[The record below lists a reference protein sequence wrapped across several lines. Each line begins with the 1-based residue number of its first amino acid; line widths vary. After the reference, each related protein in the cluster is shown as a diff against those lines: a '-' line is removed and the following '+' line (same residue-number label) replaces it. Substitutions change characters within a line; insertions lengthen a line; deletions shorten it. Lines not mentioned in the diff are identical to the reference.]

1 MLGRFSEVSNKIISG
16 TQHSKLH
23 KKMSEI
29 NLIKK
34 IIKKNYPVSRES
46 ILIFNKF
53 TYNSK
58 NKNNQNIILE
68 EKEIPKSKLSNY
80 FNIFTL

>member
-1 MLGRFSEVSNKIISG
+1 MLRTFNKVNNRIIYG

-34 IIKKNYPVSRES
+34 IIKKNYPISRETT
-46 ILIFNKF
+46 IIFNKF
-53 TYNSK
+53 TFNYK

-68 EKEIPKSKLSNY
+68 KEITKSKLSNY

>member
-1 MLGRFSEVSNKIISG
+1 MLGTFSKVTNRIISG

-34 IIKKNYPVSRES
+34 IIKKNYPVSRET

-58 NKNNQNIILE
+58 NKNNQTIILE
-68 EKEIPKSKLSNY
+68 KEITKSKLSNY